1 MTTVFDTTTATYLAL
16 KFAPGGT
23 KLTVHTR
30 TPGHSRTNE
39 VVELRKESTGVWA
52 DWEVLSRPVTADAA
66 LVVEDSPGV
75 VSNRALASAF
85 EANHDLWADID
96 D

>member
-1 MTTVFDTTTATYLAL
+1 MTTVLDTTTATYLAF

-30 TPGHSRTNE
+30 AQGAARTNV

-52 DWEVLSRPVTADAA
+52 DWEVLSRPVTADAS
-66 LVVEDSPGV
+66 LVAEDAPGV
-75 VSNRALASAF
+75 VSNRALANSF